1 MSLRPLSISKSSA
14 FMDETNVLLTGAT
27 GILGRHVLYEL
38 LHLYVSGEKKG
49 RLIVVIRANSDQS
62 SLERLKTIIV
72 HRFRPAYLTG
82 HTLNDLL
89 KYITVIDTPLEE
101 LNHSHVSLLNGLDNL
116 YVIHSAAATD
126 LSDTEAAHQS
136 AFSFNY
142 LATKHLISWCTPI
155 LRKFIFISSA
165 FSIGHFEGV
174 ITDRYIKYNPDG
186 SPLLSEAIK
195 NRNPYERFKIKM
207 EYELIEYCR
216 QHGKSW
222 QIIRPSSIC
231 GRMLDEPLYYT
242 PTFNVFYL
250 LGKFLL
256 TCGSSNI
263 LRNGDKIRIESN
275 PAGSMNIVPVDY
287 VAKAIVKSFEN
298 DGIDQLN
305 AVSSRQIPVAYL
317 LQCMCSYEGV
327 RCELTAYKPSAESM
341 SLAEKQY
348 YETIG
353 PMFSSYFSTPNYQFD
368 TTNLRSIMSGIV
380 EADVQKQFKDLYEF
394 AYENKFRSL

>member
-142 LATKHLISWCTPI
+142 LATKHLISWVHT
-155 LRKFIFISSA
+155 
-165 FSIGHFEGV
+165 
-174 ITDRYIKYNPDG
+174 
-186 SPLLSEAIK
+186 
-195 NRNPYERFKIKM
+195 
-207 EYELIEYCR
+207 
-216 QHGKSW
+216 
-222 QIIRPSSIC
+222 
-231 GRMLDEPLYYT
+231 
-242 PTFNVFYL
+242 
-250 LGKFLL
+250 
-256 TCGSSNI
+256 
-263 LRNGDKIRIESN
+263 
-275 PAGSMNIVPVDY
+275 
-287 VAKAIVKSFEN
+287 
-298 DGIDQLN
+298 
-305 AVSSRQIPVAYL
+305 
-317 LQCMCSYEGV
+317 
-327 RCELTAYKPSAESM
+327 
-341 SLAEKQY
+341 
-348 YETIG
+348 
-353 PMFSSYFSTPNYQFD
+353 D
-368 TTNLRSIMSGIV
+368 TTQIHFHQQCFLHW
-380 EADVQKQFKDLYEF
+380 
-394 AYENKFRSL
+394 SL